1 MKEIVEAKEINEPFI
16 VSKDKINEF
25 LNQSK
30 DNKIYNQIY
39 KVKNKLNIEFNVDLP
54 KVLSKRIN
62 NK

>member
-30 DNKIYNQIY
+30 DSKIYDKIE
-39 KVKNKLNIEFNVDLP
+39 KVKKKMNIDMP
-54 KVLSKRIN
+54 KVLIKRIN

>member
-1 MKEIVEAKEINEPFI
+1 MKEVVEAKKIDKPFI

-30 DNKIYNQIY
+30 DSKIYDKIE
-39 KVKNKLNIEFNVDLP
+39 KVKKKMNIDMP
-54 KVLSKRIN
+54 KVLIKRIN

>member
-1 MKEIVEAKEINEPFI
+1 MKEIVEAKKIDKPFI

-30 DNKIYNQIY
+30 DSKIYDQIE
-39 KVKNKLNIEFNVDLP
+39 KVKNKMNIDMP
-54 KVLSKRIN
+54 KVLSKSIN

>member
-1 MKEIVEAKEINEPFI
+1 MKEVVEAKKIDKPFI

-30 DNKIYNQIY
+30 DSKIYDKIE
-39 KVKNKLNIEFNVDLP
+39 KVKKKMNIDMP

>member
-1 MKEIVEAKEINEPFI
+1 MKEIVEAKKIDKPFI

-30 DNKIYNQIY
+30 DSKIYDQIE
-39 KVKNKLNIEFNVDLP
+39 KVKKKMNIDMP